1 MKRILLALALMLA
14 VPAIA
19 GAQQAPGSP
28 DPAMRQQMHADMQQM
43 MKLHQQFRAQVL
55 GALTPAHKQLYASVV
70 GGLAIAASPDPRA
83 AAKQLDAALSPS
95 ESAAILNANTQFITA
110 MKSLHA
116 QMMANHPWPKPSGS
130 PWPKRS
136 HGPRK
141 PHTQTAGGILLSMAG
156 GRGGMMMRGMGPR
169 GGPPGHGP

>member
-28 DPAMRQQMHADMQQM
+28 DPAMRQQMHAEMQQI

-70 GGLAIAASPDPRA
+70 GGLAIAANPDRRA

-95 ESAAILNANTQFITA
+95 ETTAILNANKQLMTA
-110 MKSLHA
+110 MKPLWQ
-116 QMMANHPWPKPSGS
+116 QMMANHPRPMPSGS

-136 HGPRK
+136 HGQHG
-141 PHTQTAGGILLSMAG
+141 PHAQTAGGILLGMASG
-156 GRGGMMMRGMGPR
+156 HDGMMMHRMGPR
-169 GGPPGHGP
+169 GGMGHP

>member
-28 DPAMRQQMHADMQQM
+28 DPTMRQQMHADMQQM

-83 AAKQLDAALSPS
+83 AAKQLDAALSPG
-95 ESAAILNANTQFITA
+95 ETTAILNANKQFMA
-110 MKSLHA
+110 SMKSLHA

-136 HGPRK
+136 HGP
-141 PHTQTAGGILLSMAG
+141 HTRPAPDAGRILLGMAG
-156 GRGGMMMRGMGPR
+156 SHGGMMMHRMGPGMGHP
-169 GGPPGHGP
+169 